1 MRTEQRHR
9 LPDSLV
15 RAPQRPVPGV
25 EPRPLRLVVPGRE
38 PTLRGIDDVR
48 PSPWV
53 DEPAPVKATV
63 ARRGQAR
70 VVPSSADGDATGVPV
85 GDVTAVIGV
94 HEVEACD
101 AATYGGAKTGQ
112 AGRAV
117 DLDDRAA
124 CLELLSPEG
133 TDLAVREAR
142 LQIEVDHDAGLT
154 CRAGP
159 VVCAVE
165 RRRALRVARCR
176 GRPDSAA
183 ARRFH

>member
-94 HEVEACD
+94 DEVEARD
-101 AATYGGAKTGQ
+101 AATDGGAKTGQ

-124 CLELLSPEG
+124 CLELLSPER
-133 TDLAVREAR
+133 TDLAVGEACLR
-142 LQIEVDHDAGLT
+142 IELDHDAGLARRT
-154 CRAGP
+154 GP
-159 VVCAVE
+159 MVGAVDGH
-165 RRRALRVARCR
+165 RALRVDGRR
-176 GRPDSAA
+176 RRPDSAE
-183 ARRFH
+183 AR